1 MIGLTSLLITL
12 PIVIICSYGARKAY
26 DIYYACCARK
36 KPLREY
42 TRDDIVRA
50 AMNKYGLDE
59 NQVEIIV
66 RYNIEYCQHLPFNSV
81 IFKGRARQGR
91 SALMSS
97 TKLVPQGRASVV
109 RQFSTNLNAL
119 RIAHCTYP
127 TVYRGYFIAARADI
141 YFMIRGTTERPC
153 GPSIFI
159 HYSMIARDIPQEFV
173 RDEKL
178 RPFIRGDFIELSD
191 LRSFAVAELGCQSQL
206 ANQLNDVNTMH
217 DDMI

>member
-1 MIGLTSLLITL
+1 MIGLTSFLITL
-12 PIVIICSYGARKAY
+12 PIVMICGYGARKAY

-42 TRDDIVRA
+42 TRDDIIRA

-59 NQVEIIV
+59 NQAEIIV

-81 IFKGRARQGR
+81 IFKGRSAQGR
-91 SALMSS
+91 
-97 TKLVPQGRASVV
+97 TSVI

-141 YFMIRGTTERPC
+141 YFMIRGTSGIPE
-153 GPSIFI
+153 IFI

>member
-1 MIGLTSLLITL
+1 MICG
-12 PIVIICSYGARKAY
+12 YGARKAY

-42 TRDDIVRA
+42 TRDDIIRA

-59 NQVEIIV
+59 NQAEIIV
-66 RYNIEYCQHLPFNSV
+66 RYTIEYCQHLPFNSV
-81 IFKGRARQGR
+81 IFKGRVPQQGR
-91 SALMSS
+91 S
-97 TKLVPQGRASVV
+97 VPQGRTSVV

-127 TVYRGYFIAARADI
+127 TVYRGYFIAARADV
-141 YFMIRGTTERPC
+141 YFMIRGG
-153 GPSIFI
+153 GPAIFI

-206 ANQLNDVNTMH
+206 ANQLNDINTMR
-217 DDMI
+217 DDLI

>member
-1 MIGLTSLLITL
+1 MICG
-12 PIVIICSYGARKAY
+12 YGARKAY

-42 TRDDIVRA
+42 SRDDIIRA

-59 NQVEIIV
+59 NQAEIIV
-66 RYNIEYCQHLPFNSV
+66 RHTIEYCQHLPFNSV
-81 IFKGRARQGR
+81 IFKGRVLQGR
-91 SALMSS
+91 
-97 TKLVPQGRASVV
+97 TSVI

-119 RIAHCTYP
+119 RIAHSTYP

-141 YFMIRGTTERPC
+141 YFMIRAGTPA
-153 GPSIFI
+153 IFI
-159 HYSMIARDIPQEFV
+159 HYSMIARDIPQEFA

-217 DDMI
+217 DDLI